1 MSLERDGLPHLALT
15 KEAAFPKGIMIYCLY
30 QMAYSSYDLHTCL
43 EVRVAVAP
51 SLPLSLPALAGVL
64 LDWALLYLPMPSC
77 DELEIE
83 ISEKE
88 AAENQQESN
97 IFAPCRIN
105 QCTDIFQVPLPLT

>member
-64 LDWALLYLPMPSC
+64 LDWALLYLPMPFINIALMLLSC
-77 DELEIE
+77 DQNPTLIE
-83 ISEKE
+83 
-88 AAENQQESN
+88 
-97 IFAPCRIN
+97 FLR
-105 QCTDIFQVPLPLT
+105 LPQSHSYPVFLKLF